1 MEKWTRMKYMPCA
14 PLGEDGRKISCC
26 KAHTDFTRR
35 AAAEGMVLLK
45 NDGVLPLQTGAKVAV
60 FGKAQI
66 DHVTGNHKT
75 FSTTHICDIMEG
87 LRSEGLELFEEGM
100 AFYREACV
108 EKIPGNAVLRSW
120 EKGKIDEPEIPGRL
134 LSRAAAFSDTAIV
147 ILSRRQGEDADR
159 RPEEFCL
166 TAEERKMIKDV
177 CGVFSKIV
185 VLLNIG
191 AAMETAWIEE
201 NPKIGGALLTWYP
214 GMEGG
219 RAVADV
225 LTGKVNPSGK
235 MVDTFARR
243 YEDYPSAATFGKWET
258 LEKYYEDIYVG
269 YRYFETVPGAAEKV
283 VYPFG
288 YGLSYTTFAM
298 SDLSARQEEDS
309 ILATATVT
317 NTGSVAGREVVQL
330 YFSAPQGVLGKP
342 ARVLAAFQ
350 KTKLLAP
357 GEAETVTLSF
367 RIVDMASYDDTGKL
381 CKSAYILERGEYTFY
396 LGNSVRNTKK
406 LDYTYNV
413 DEPFRVTQQLSTQS
427 QAWLLEKRMG
437 PDGSFEALELAAARK
452 PGYPQKLPFL
462 APKVPE
468 KPIKLDAVARGEA
481 TMDDFIAQLDR
492 DYLIRLLGGKNS
504 RGLSITNGIGSD
516 DSSMTEAADA
526 YGVPCA
532 MTFDD
537 PYGVFMAANRGAY
550 ATLFP
555 CATLLACTW
564 DPKLLEEY
572 GGIVALEATENNLSV
587 WLAPAMN
594 LHRNPLCG
602 RSAEYYSEDPLIIGK
617 MAAAAVRG
625 CQCHHVGATPKH
637 FAANNREANR
647 HNCDSVVSERALREI
662 YLRGFEICVKESDPW
677 VIMTSYNLINGI
689 RAPENYDLLTN
700 VLRGEWGFN
709 GLLVTDWSNQA
720 HQGKSIC
727 AGNDVRMP
735 IGLLDQA
742 DEYLRIWS
750 YDNGMAYL
758 QACARRVLEL
768 LIKLD

>member
-1 MEKWTRMKYMPCA
+1 MEKWSRMKYMPCA
-14 PLGEDGRKISCC
+14 PLGEDGKKVSCC
-26 KAHTDFTRR
+26 KEHTDFTRR
-35 AAAEGMVLLK
+35 AAADGMVLLK
-45 NDGVLPLQTGAKVAV
+45 NDGVLPLKKGAKVAV
-60 FGKAQI
+60 FGKAQV
-66 DHVTGNHKT
+66 DHVTGVHIK
-75 FSTTHICDIMEG
+75 FSTAYVCDILDGLCAEG
-87 LRSEGLELFEEGM
+87 FELFEECVD
-100 AFYREACV
+100 FYRAACGKMDSNAALRGW
-108 EKIPGNAVLRSW
+108 ERSKIA
-120 EKGKIDEPEIPGRL
+120 EPEIPEDM
-134 LSRAAAFSDTAIV
+134 LSRAAAFSDTAIM

-159 RPEEFCL
+159 RPDEFYL
-166 TAEERKMIKDV
+166 TAGERKMIDGV
-177 CGVFSKIV
+177 CGTFENVV

-201 NPKIGGALLTWYP
+201 NSKIGGALLTWYP

-219 RAVADV
+219 KAVADV
-225 LTGKVNPSGK
+225 LTGAVNPSGK
-235 MVDTFARR
+235 LVDTFARR
-243 YEDYPSAATFGKWET
+243 YEDYPSATSFGKWET

-269 YRYFETVPGAAEKV
+269 YRFFETVPGAAEKV
-283 VYPFG
+283 VYFFG

-298 SDLSARQEEDS
+298 SNLSARQVGEN
-309 ILATATVT
+309 ILAEATVK
-317 NTGSVAGREVVQL
+317 NTGTVAGKEVVQL

-350 KTKLLAP
+350 KTKLLVP
-357 GEAETVTLSF
+357 GEEETVTLSF
-367 RIVDMASYDDTGKL
+367 RIADMASYDDLGKL
-381 CKSAYILERGEYTFY
+381 QKSAYVLEQGEYAFY
-396 LGNSVRNTKK
+396 LGNSVRNTQK
-406 LDYTYNV
+406 LDYVYSV
-413 DEPFRVTQQLSTQS
+413 EEPFRVTQQLSVQS
-427 QAWLLEKRMG
+427 EAWLLEKRMRS
-437 PDGSFEALELAAARK
+437 DGSFEMLELGALRK
-452 PGYPQKLPFL
+452 PSYPQKLPFIPRM
-462 APKVPE
+462 ATDKT
-468 KPIKLDAVARGEA
+468 IKLDAVARGEA

-492 DYLIRLLGGKNS
+492 DYLIRLLGGKTS
-504 RGLSITNGIGSD
+504 RGLCITNGIGSD

-537 PYGVFMAANRGAY
+537 PYGVFMIKNRGAY

-564 DPKLLEEY
+564 DPEILTAY
-572 GGIVALEATENNLSV
+572 GSIIALEATENNLSV

-594 LHRNPLCG
+594 IHRDPLCG
-602 RSAEYYSEDPLIIGK
+602 RSAEYFSEDPLITGQ

-625 CQCHHVGATPKH
+625 CQSRNVGATPKH

-662 YLRGFEICVKESDPW
+662 YLKGFEICVKESDPW
-677 VIMTSYNLINGI
+677 VIMTAYNLINGT

-709 GLLVTDWSNQA
+709 GLVVTDWSNQA

-735 IGLLDQA
+735 IGFFEQA

-750 YDNGMAYL
+750 YDNGIAYI
-758 QACARRVLEL
+758 QSCARRVLEL